1 MAFIHEGSC
10 ECTKS
15 ELDLF
20 SIPPTQT
27 SIDNGID
34 VEYHPIS
41 SLSDGAPIEFEV
53 SSSGDD
59 YIDYAN
65 SYLYVRAK
73 ITRANGTNLEET
85 DTVGP
90 VNNFLHSLFS
100 QVDVSL
106 NGTQITNSTNT
117 YPYRAYIETLLS
129 YGSSAKKSHLTSSLY
144 FKDEAGKMDKS
155 NPKAEAAQKNYGLAQ
170 RAAYI
175 TESKEVDMIGRIHSD
190 IFFQERYMLNE
201 VNTRIKLTRSKDAF
215 CLMASGDQSYK
226 VQLTSAALIIRK
238 VKISPSVYLAHA
250 KTLENGMANYPIR
263 RVICKTFTVPKGYL
277 DVSHEKLFT
286 GQLPSRLIIGCVD
299 NASFNGDVSKNPF
312 NFKHFSLSEIMV
324 YLDGQQHGIKPLTS
338 NYAKGLYV
346 SSYMSLFSGT
356 GKANRDE
363 GNEISRSD
371 FANGF
376 TLHAFDLTPDLSE
389 NDHFNLTR
397 QGAVRVDMKFA
408 EALPNTITVLVYAE
422 FENIIQIDR
431 NRNVIFDFNN

>member
-129 YGSSAKKSHLTSSLY
+129 YGSSAKSLT
-144 FKDEAGKMDKS
+144 
-155 NPKAEAAQKNYGLAQ
+155 
-170 RAAYI
+170 
-175 TESKEVDMIGRIHSD
+175 
-190 IFFQERYMLNE
+190 
-201 VNTRIKLTRSKDAF
+201 
-215 CLMASGDQSYK
+215 
-226 VQLTSAALIIRK
+226 
-238 VKISPSVYLAHA
+238 
-250 KTLENGMANYPIR
+250 
-263 RVICKTFTVPKGYL
+263 
-277 DVSHEKLFT
+277 
-286 GQLPSRLIIGCVD
+286 
-299 NASFNGDVSKNPF
+299 
-312 NFKHFSLSEIMV
+312 
-324 YLDGQQHGIKPLTS
+324 
-338 NYAKGLYV
+338 
-346 SSYMSLFSGT
+346 
-356 GKANRDE
+356 
-363 GNEISRSD
+363 
-371 FANGF
+371 
-376 TLHAFDLTPDLSE
+376 
-389 NDHFNLTR
+389 
-397 QGAVRVDMKFA
+397 
-408 EALPNTITVLVYAE
+408 
-422 FENIIQIDR
+422 
-431 NRNVIFDFNN
+431 